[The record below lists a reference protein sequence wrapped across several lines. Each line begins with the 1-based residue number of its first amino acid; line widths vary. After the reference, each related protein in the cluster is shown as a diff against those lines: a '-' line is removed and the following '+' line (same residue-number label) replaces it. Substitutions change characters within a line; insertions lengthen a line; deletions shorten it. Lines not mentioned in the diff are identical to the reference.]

1 MLPYVSW
8 ILSQFQN
15 ASQNLIDAC
24 YMFQLHPDA
33 LYLLGVVYLTG
44 DCVKKD
50 IASALWCFHR
60 ASEKVI
66 YQLIKFKE
74 LIFFKTLHCVL
85 SIFFLSIYGQNVFSC
100 FFTCGELEGVQHIL
114 CHLFALAL
122 KENTLSHLTVLAW
135 DGVFI
140 VL

>member
-1 MLPYVSW
+1 MRISIQINKLFIIWRKLWIRFVTLCMLDLVTISKCITKPYCV
-8 ILSQFQN
+8 
-15 ASQNLIDAC
+15 C

-33 LYLLGVVYLTG
+33 LYLLGAVYLTG

-66 YQLIKFKE
+66 YQLIQFKE

-85 SIFFLSIYGQNVFSC
+85 NSFCVYGQNVYSY
-100 FFTCGELEGVQHIL
+100 FFTCGELE
-114 CHLFALAL
+114 
-122 KENTLSHLTVLAW
+122 
-135 DGVFI
+135 
-140 VL
+140 